1 VIYLRAGLYA
11 EGPSDYEILLR
22 LIPRVLDALGASLFP
37 GACEV
42 GDTLGIDA
50 SASEKSTKRG
60 DRIAAAIDASF
71 DLCEL
76 FIIHSDGAGDPPEAR
91 RTCIDPGVAAARARL
106 PERALV
112 AVACVPVRE
121 IEAWLLADAE
131 PFRRLLGR
139 GVNPALPADPERDLE
154 PKATLRKILQ
164 DGGARRGPESVY
176 AFIGENVALKALRA
190 LPAYRDFEEDL
201 TQAIHAVAE
210 AQGQRG

>member
-1 VIYLRAGLYA
+1 MIYLRAGLYA

-42 GDTLGIDA
+42 GETLGIDA
-50 SASEKSTKRG
+50 PPSEKSTRRS
-60 DRIAAAIDASF
+60 DRIAAAVKASF

-76 FIIHSDGAGDPPEAR
+76 FIIHSDSAGDPSAAR
-91 RTCIDPGVAAARARL
+91 RTCIDPGVAASRAKH

-139 GVNPALPADPERDLE
+139 AVSPALPADPERDLD
-154 PKATLRKILQ
+154 PKATLRRILL

-176 AFIGENVALKALRA
+176 AFIGENVQLKALRA
-190 LPAYRDFEEDL
+190 LPAYRAFEDDL
-201 TQAIHAVAE
+201 TRAIHAVAE
-210 AQGQRG
+210 AQGQRA

>member
-1 VIYLRAGLYA
+1 MIYLRAGLYA
-11 EGPSDYEILLR
+11 EGRSDYEILLR

-50 SASEKSTKRG
+50 PAHEKSARRS
-60 DRIAAAIDASF
+60 DRIAAAVAESF

-76 FIIHSDGAGDPPEAR
+76 FIIHSDGAGDPEAAR
-91 RTCIDPGVAAARARL
+91 RTCIDPGIAAAQAKHPARAV
-106 PERALV
+106 V

-139 GVNPALPADPERDLE
+139 AVNPALPADPERDLD
-154 PKATLRKILQ
+154 PKATLRRILLE
-164 DGGARRGPESVY
+164 GGARRGPESVY
-176 AFIGENVALKALRA
+176 AFIGENVDLKALRA
-190 LPAYRDFEEDL
+190 LPAYRAFEEDL
-201 TQAIHAVAE
+201 THAIHAVAE
-210 AQGQRG
+210 AQGQRA